1 MCFLA
6 TGGNFLFIN
15 RLRRLMMGNLV
26 LVAII
31 MSLVVTSQAYAYQVT
46 SKNVTEEIITQG
58 VVLQSIS
65 MNTDEGP
72 LNVDVLKADLSDPNV
87 KINTIIGSDGTL
99 NKNQSVL
106 EMAKRTGA
114 VAAINGDFFQMAE
127 SGRTIGLAYQGG
139 QLVESPARRN
149 DMYGFGIT
157 KDKKPII
164 EIFDFDGQVVTGSG
178 KSFPLAGINKPGY
191 LVMEDLSSDADALN
205 MYTTLWGTTS
215 RGKLP
220 NLTGV
225 KVVVVRNGVVQQ
237 VLTDQPGV
245 PIPADGFVLQ
255 GHGLAAKFITDNMPV
270 GTKVTTSYSVN
281 PSGDKLLAAV
291 GGQALLVEDG
301 HLPPYFTQNIYGK
314 VARTAAGVSSDGKTL
329 YLVTVEKKVASD
341 GTILSRGMS
350 QEELADFLISI
361 GVWRAVNL
369 DGGGSTT
376 MAARHLGDFGVSLV
390 NQPQGSSL
398 RPVADAVG
406 IFSTA
411 PQGSLHGMTVSGP
424 SMVLAGTQAAFN
436 AKGYDEYYNPVSIN
450 NANVKWSATPSGAF
464 TGNVLVPDQGGT
476 VTVTGDL
483 DNVQGSLKV
492 QVIGP
497 ESMTGLSITPAA
509 ITVNPGETVPLSV
522 KVSTQ
527 DGQTFDLKFE
537 DVTWSVDNSLGK
549 IADGSFTADQVAD
562 GEIKATFQGLS
573 TSIPVSVKPL
583 WVELQAL
590 PEQEASA
597 KLDDWINVTF
607 PVSSLS
613 APAKVR
619 LAYTSETS
627 SLPAD
632 CINLGA
638 ITVSPAPGEEVDLT
652 APWWLSW
659 EYQPDT
665 ITDRPAILMWD
676 ESTQKWEE
684 QPARLDE
691 QGQVKTISARVWG
704 FGRLV
709 LVDDH
714 RVPLAFKD
722 TRKHWAAEAIND
734 MAARGVINGFPDD
747 TFLPDQVVTRAQFV
761 KMLSSA
767 LQWPT
772 GEKVPAFKDNI
783 PDWVS
788 SAVAAAVANGVVS
801 GYPDGTFGP
810 DASITR
816 SEMAV
821 MIDRALVLQE
831 TDETLKYK
839 DTGSIPGY
847 ARTAVAKATSA
858 GLLQGEGGLFRP
870 KDGAT
875 RAETA
880 VVVGR
885 LLKLWVAK

>member
-1 MCFLA
+1 MR
-6 TGGNFLFIN
+6 NI
-15 RLRRLMMGNLV
+15 V
-26 LVAII
+26 LVSII
-31 MSLVVTSQAYAYQVT
+31 WSLVVPVQAYAYQVT
-46 SKNVTEEIITQG
+46 SKNITEEIITQG
-58 VVLQSIS
+58 VVLQSFN

-72 LNVDVLKADLSDPNV
+72 LNVYVLEADLSNPYV
-87 KINTIIGSDGTL
+87 KIDTIIGSDGTL
-99 NKNQSVL
+99 NKNQAVT

-114 VAAINGDFFQMAE
+114 VAAINADFFQMAE

-139 QLVESPARRN
+139 QLVESPAQRN

-157 KDKKPII
+157 EDK
-164 EIFDFDGQVVTGSG
+164 ESLMEVFNFNGQVVTGSG
-178 KSFPLAGINKPGY
+178 KSFPLAGINKPCY
-191 LVMEDLSSDADALN
+191 LLMNERTSDEDALH
-205 MYTTLWGTTS
+205 MYTTLWGPNS
-215 RGKLP
+215 RGKLAG
-220 NLTGV
+220 LTGV
-225 KVVVVRNGVVQQ
+225 KVAVVRNGVVQQ

-245 PIPADGFVLQ
+245 TIPQDGFILQ

-270 GTKVTTSYSVN
+270 GTKVTTSYSVT
-281 PSGDKLLAAV
+281 PDGDKLLAAV

-301 HLPPYFTQNIYGK
+301 HLPAYFTQNISGK
-314 VARTAAGVSSDGKTL
+314 VARTAVGVSKDGKTL
-329 YLVTVEKKVASD
+329 YLVAVERKAAAD
-341 GTILSRGMS
+341 GTIISRGMS

-376 MAARHLGDFGVSLV
+376 MAARHLGDFEASLM
-390 NQPQGSSL
+390 NNPQGGSL
-398 RPVADAVG
+398 RPVPDAVG

-411 PQGSLHGMTVSGP
+411 PKGSLDGLVVSGP
-424 SMVLAGTQAAFN
+424 SVGLTGTQVTFD

-450 NANVKWSATPSGAF
+450 PANIKWSAAPSGDF
-464 TGNVLVPDQGGT
+464 NGNVLIPEQGGT
-476 VTVTGDL
+476 ITVTAGL
-483 DNVQGSLKV
+483 DNAQGSVSV

-497 ESMTGLSITPAA
+497 ESMTGLFIAPAA
-509 ITVNPGETVPLSV
+509 ITVNPGQTVPLSV
-522 KVSTQ
+522 KLSTIN
-527 DGQTFDLKFE
+527 GQTFDLKSE
-537 DVTWSVDNSLGK
+537 NVTWSVDNSLGQ
-549 IADGSFTADQVAD
+549 IADGSFTSEQVGD

-573 TSIPVSVKPL
+573 TTIPVSVKPQ
-583 WVELQAL
+583 WVELEVL
-590 PEQEASA
+590 PEQASSA
-597 KLDDWINVTF
+597 KLDGWIKVTF
-607 PVSSLS
+607 PESSLS
-613 APAKVR
+613 APARVM
-619 LAYTSETS
+619 LAYTSETNG
-627 SLPAD
+627 LPTD

-638 ITVSPAPGEEVDLT
+638 IAVNPATGEEAELI

-691 QGQVKTISARVWG
+691 EDQVKTISARVWG

-714 RVPLAFKD
+714 RTPPAFKD
-722 TRKHWAAEAIND
+722 TGKHWAAEAIND
-734 MAARGVINGFPDD
+734 MAVRGVVNGFPDG
-747 TFLPDQVVTRAQFV
+747 TFLPGQAVTRAQFV

-767 LQWPT
+767 LQWPAV
-772 GEKVPAFKDNI
+772 EKLPVFKDNI
-783 PDWVS
+783 PDWAKS
-788 SAVAAAVANGVVS
+788 SVAAAVANGVAS

-821 MIDRALVLQE
+821 MIDRALALQD

-839 DTGSIPGY
+839 DTGSIPDF

-858 GLLQGEGGLFRP
+858 GLLRGEVGLFRP
-870 KDGAT
+870 TDGAT

-880 VVVGR
+880 VVTNR
-885 LLKLWVAK
+885 LLKLWVEK